1 MCWFVIFTYA
11 WHMSFKAIGKIQERI
26 DKKASYFHLMAWSL
40 PLILTITTM
49 AFSEIDGNST
59 VGICFVGYLNHPM
72 RGGFLLGPI
81 VCVLFV
87 GGYFLG
93 RGMIILIKLKI
104 SSKQIIS
111 SRASKKI
118 RQSIVRMGICS
129 IITFILIMVT
139 IFCHVNEFSNRHSW
153 AFELRS
159 YIICRISST
168 FTDESVTC
176 KMADRPSLSMLQLH
190 LLSLFAFGLLM
201 SSFVFTPST
210 VHIWGR
216 YFRRFVSL
224 A

>member
-1 MCWFVIFTYA
+1 
-11 WHMSFKAIGKIQERI
+11 
-26 DKKASYFHLMAWSL
+26 MA
-40 PLILTITTM
+40 
-49 AFSEIDGNST
+49 
-59 VGICFVGYLNHPM
+59 GICFVGYLNHPM

-81 VCVLFV
+81 ICVLFV

-129 IITFILIMVT
+129 IITLILITVT
-139 IFCHVNEFSNRHSW
+139 VFCHINEFTNTSTW
-153 AFELRS
+153 AGNLRTF
-159 YIICRISST
+159 IICKISAT
-168 FTDESVTC
+168 FTDESVMC

-190 LLSLFAFGLLM
+190 LLCLFAFGLLM

-210 VHIWGR
+210 VNIWGR
-216 YFRRFVSL
+216 YFRR
-224 A
+224 

>member
-1 MCWFVIFTYA
+1 
-11 WHMSFKAIGKIQERI
+11 
-26 DKKASYFHLMAWSL
+26 
-40 PLILTITTM
+40 
-49 AFSEIDGNST
+49 
-59 VGICFVGYLNHPM
+59 M

-81 VCVLFV
+81 ICVLFV

-118 RQSIVRMGICS
+118 KQSIVRMGICS
-129 IITFILIMVT
+129 IITFVLILVT
-139 IFCHVNEFSNRHSW
+139 IFCHINEFSNTHNW
-153 AFELRS
+153 ALELRS

-224 A
+224 LIH